1 MTTLVIGGAGFIGSA
16 LVRELAL
23 LGEPVR
29 ATCRRGE
36 PRDPD
41 LATLP
46 VQWVAADLLDPPS
59 LRYALEGCDS
69 IYYCAG
75 FTSTRRSDAKQV
87 FEINHQG
94 LLNFLAVARAAQV
107 DRIVYVGSVFGLGVS
122 AKDQPP
128 ADERVSYNL
137 EQLHAPFFRA
147 QREAELAVQNAI
159 EMGLYAVCVY
169 PGFCI
174 GPGDQRRSSSRHL
187 IAYLRWRLP
196 ITIPGGICHIDV
208 RDAAHGLV
216 LAMQH
221 GRSGE
226 RYLIPGHNVTY
237 YELFTQLAHAAHRRP
252 PVMQIPVMPVRLAAR
267 VAEGASLHPLID
279 SPIAEILP
287 YTWWYDDTKMRNEL
301 GLVYRPLESSLQDT
315 LAWLKAQRK
324 KQ

>member
-1 MTTLVIGGAGFIGSA
+1 MTTLVIGGTGFIGSA

-41 LATLP
+41 LAMLP
-46 VQWVAADLLDPPS
+46 VRWVAADLLDLPS

-75 FTSTRRSDAKQV
+75 ITSTRPSDAKLA

-94 LLNFLAVARAAQV
+94 LLNFLEVARAAQV
-107 DRIVYVGSVFGLGVS
+107 ERVVYVGSVFGLGVG
-122 AKDQPP
+122 AKGQPP
-128 ADERVSYNL
+128 ANENVIYNL
-137 EQLHAPFFRA
+137 DHLRAPVFRSMRA
-147 QREAELAVQNAI
+147 AELAMQDAI
-159 EMGLYAVCVY
+159 EKGLYAVAVY
-169 PGFCI
+169 PGFCV

-196 ITIPGGICHIDV
+196 VTIPGGICQIDV

-221 GRSGE
+221 GRS
-226 RYLIPGHNVTY
+226 
-237 YELFTQLAHAAHRRP
+237 
-252 PVMQIPVMPVRLAAR
+252 
-267 VAEGASLHPLID
+267 
-279 SPIAEILP
+279 
-287 YTWWYDDTKMRNEL
+287 
-301 GLVYRPLESSLQDT
+301 
-315 LAWLKAQRK
+315 
-324 KQ
+324 